1 MYENSSKKFTEIVK
15 SHFENIKQKGK
26 YGVYIVRQKETNEVL
41 YIGKAGTINQNGE
54 FKNQDLIGRLTN
66 VRGEIS
72 ANEWFKNLYKEKGP
86 LIVEYILLPE
96 TISPGYVENLLLQLY
111 LNEHGRLPCKNEKL

>member
-1 MYENSSKKFTEIVK
+1 VK

-26 YGVYIVRQKETNEVL
+26 YVYIVRQKETNEVL

-66 VRGEIS
+66 VRGEKIS

-96 TISPGYVENLLLQLY
+96 TESPGYVENLLLQLY